1 MHNKSGNVINV
12 VLDKFRNNRENV
24 TNVVYILRRTDTC
37 ITKTHN
43 KLYKVINVEIA
54 MFMLMK

>member
-43 KLYKVINVEIA
+43 KLYKVINV
-54 MFMLMK
+54 

>member
-24 TNVVYILRRTDTC
+24 TNVVYILRRF
-37 ITKTHN
+37 IIHLHN
-43 KLYKVINVEIA
+43 QNA
-54 MFMLMK
+54 